1 MSAPSGFAIHDPD
14 VVLTDL
20 ALAVLGAYLGWRLGR
35 APGRGTMTR
44 SGAVIMGALASAAFW
59 GAIFHAF
66 FPAGTATRPGFI
78 AWIPVVLSILVV
90 AATLVDLCLRVA
102 APRLPALP
110 RRAIVTAYAA
120 AFAAVVLLVDESYAT
135 IVRFYAPTVILFLVV
150 AARQA
155 VRVRSLAWTLIAVS
169 LAISVVAA
177 VLQQARVSIHREY
190 FDHNAVYHVLQG
202 IALVLLYRGF
212 REVVI
217 PAAPDG
223 RRQRQ
228 WIPRRRPTPRA

>member
-1 MSAPSGFAIHDPD
+1 MSAPSGVAIHDPD

-20 ALAVLGAYLGWRLGR
+20 ALALLGAYLGWRLAR
-35 APGRGTMTR
+35 SPGRGTMTR

-59 GAIFHAF
+59 GAVFHAF
-66 FPAGTATRPGFI
+66 FPAGTATRPGFV

-90 AATLVDLCLRVA
+90 AAALLEVGLRVA

-110 RRAIVTAYAA
+110 RGAIVAAYAG
-120 AFAAVVLLVDESYAT
+120 AFAAVALLVDESYAT
-135 IVRFYAPTVILFLVV
+135 IVRFYAPTVFLFLVV
-150 AARQA
+150 AGRQA
-155 VRVRSLAWTLIAVS
+155 VQSRSMAWALIAVS

-177 VLQQARVSIHREY
+177 ALQQARVSIHREH

-212 REVVI
+212 RRVPEGLSA
-217 PAAPDG
+217 PA
-223 RRQRQ
+223 
-228 WIPRRRPTPRA
+228 I